1 MQGDMYMAVN
11 STYALTTTEDGD
23 TAAGSDDETDEPLLP
38 IPSMVTVN
46 EVTHRTGLCDDP
58 FSLW

>member
-1 MQGDMYMAVN
+1 MYMAVN

-58 FSLW
+58 FSL